1 MGIEPAV
8 GADTFPKQGD
18 WVGRTVR
25 VCFNYDSSTEIDG
38 VIVRQD
44 IEEPGRMIIALSN
57 GRYVL
62 STECMYG
69 FPVGEKAGETPER
82 KVN

>member
-1 MGIEPAV
+1 MGIEINV

-25 VCFNYDSSTEIDG
+25 VCFNYDTSTETDG

-44 IEEPGRMIIALSN
+44 VEEPG
-57 GRYVL
+57 
-62 STECMYG
+62 
-69 FPVGEKAGETPER
+69 P
-82 KVN
+82 